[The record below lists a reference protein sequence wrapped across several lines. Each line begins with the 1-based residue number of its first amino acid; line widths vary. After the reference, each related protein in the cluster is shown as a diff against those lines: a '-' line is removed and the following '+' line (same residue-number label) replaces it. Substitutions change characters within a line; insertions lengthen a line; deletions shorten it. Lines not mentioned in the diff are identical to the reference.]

1 MSVFN
6 KRREFVRFILVG
18 VLATATHYGIY
29 FFLCVLMLPAIA
41 YTIGYAISFIL
52 NFYLSNVFTFNTKPT
67 VRKGIGFGISHF
79 VNYLLHIGLLSL
91 FIWIGV
97 PERWAPLPVFAL
109 VVPVNFLLVRFVLKS
124 KKNMSKVSVLIPA
137 YNEELSLPELY
148 SKLKEMMD
156 SYAEYEWEI
165 LFVNDG
171 SHDKTLEVIKFLRSQ
186 DERINFVDLSRNFG
200 KEVAMLAGFDYATG
214 DCLVIMDAD
223 LQHPPHLIPEM
234 LKYWEEGYDD
244 VYAKRITRGKESLM
258 RKYLS
263 LLFYK
268 LLQKTTRVEIL
279 PNVGDFRLLDRCCIN
294 ALKQLRESQ
303 RYTKGMYCWIGFR
316 KKEIKFE
323 QEDRVAGTSS
333 FNFFSLLGL
342 AVEGVTS
349 FTVAPLRISTFAGI
363 IVSLVAFI
371 YMCFIMF
378 KTLIWGE
385 VVQGFPTLMV
395 VILFLGGIQLLSLGV
410 IGEYIGRIFNE
421 TKNRPTYIAREYNG
435 VKQ

>member
-1 MSVFN
+1 
-6 KRREFVRFILVG
+6 
-18 VLATATHYGIY
+18 
-29 FFLCVLMLPAIA
+29 
-41 YTIGYAISFIL
+41 
-52 NFYLSNVFTFNTKPT
+52 
-67 VRKGIGFGISHF
+67 
-79 VNYLLHIGLLSL
+79 
-91 FIWIGV
+91 
-97 PERWAPLPVFAL
+97 
-109 VVPVNFLLVRFVLKS
+109 
-124 KKNMSKVSVLIPA
+124 MSKVSVLIPA

-279 PNVGDFRLLDRCCIN
+279 PNVGDFRLLDRCCVN
-294 ALKQLRESQ
+294 ALKQMRESQ

-333 FNFFSLLGL
+333 FNFFSLLSL
-342 AVEGVTS
+342 AVEG
-349 FTVAPLRISTFAGI
+349 
-363 IVSLVAFI
+363 
-371 YMCFIMF
+371 
-378 KTLIWGE
+378 
-385 VVQGFPTLMV
+385 
-395 VILFLGGIQLLSLGV
+395 
-410 IGEYIGRIFNE
+410 
-421 TKNRPTYIAREYNG
+421 
-435 VKQ
+435 